1 MRLHMFDSPNG
12 FAIEPAKQTD
22 TIILKFSPNLD
33 IKITK
38 CVKVF
43 YVELW
48 VTKISAACT
57 FKLWPP
63 F

>member
-1 MRLHMFDSPNG
+1 MPLKEIQREMRLHMFDSPNG

-22 TIILKFSPNLD
+22 KIILKFSPNLD

-43 YVELW
+43 YVEL
-48 VTKISAACT
+48 
-57 FKLWPP
+57 
-63 F
+63 